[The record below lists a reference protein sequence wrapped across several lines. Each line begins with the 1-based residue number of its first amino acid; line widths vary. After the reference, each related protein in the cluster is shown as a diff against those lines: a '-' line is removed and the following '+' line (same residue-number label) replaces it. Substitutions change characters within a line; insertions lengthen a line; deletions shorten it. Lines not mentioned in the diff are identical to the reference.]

1 MVRGPDLGVGSGGYG
16 HEPGPRGPRIGRPSP
31 SFLLQSSEGSP
42 VQLGWSPESPG
53 FQPAGS
59 HSGQDRALCSDP
71 ASQPRTPQ
79 HTHYAPSTDSQ
90 AQRREGASSHS
101 TLSLVFLHPFAVV
114 YAWVEGLLRRPYLQ
128 IVPPQIHDSCLPK
141 RLPPCPLWEK
151 SQLRYLPF
159 SARAFWR
166 GEGGRLGWT
175 VCSSPMVAQQMSWA
189 RTWLS
194 CIIQGPVMGSS
205 ICPPAS

>member
-53 FQPAGS
+53 FQPARS

-71 ASQPRTPQ
+71 ASQPGTPQ

-141 RLPPCPLWEK
+141 RLPALSPVGEK
-151 SQLRYLPF
+151 
-159 SARAFWR
+159 
-166 GEGGRLGWT
+166 
-175 VCSSPMVAQQMSWA
+175 
-189 RTWLS
+189 
-194 CIIQGPVMGSS
+194 
-205 ICPPAS
+205 PASLPPFLSKGLLEGRGRQTRVDSVQLSHGRPADELG